1 MQNESLWSKQGG
13 QDMDAAV
20 PVSLDTLHFRRSH
33 FLHHYRSFILCL
45 QAWWWGFFCVNF
57 LRGNVVFQH
66 ELELES
72 PSMKNHFPPNAFDE
86 GFSWRPTQW
95 RCGKYS
101 IVATPILSCSGHIHL
116 SHYFYFS
123 HILGV
128 SSLGVTQPFWLSD
141 IHLELTLL
149 DEWMF
154 NEWTDECFIGDD
166 TELI

>member
-33 FLHHYRSFILCL
+33 FLHHYRSFIFCL
-45 QAWWWGFFCVNF
+45 QAWWWGFFV
-57 LRGNVVFQH
+57 LTSS
-66 ELELES
+66 EEMLS
-72 PSMKNHFPPNAFDE
+72 SSMNLNWSHPRWRITSPPNAFDE

-101 IVATPILSCSGHIHL
+101 IVATLILSYSGHIHL